1 MLRSNFVQNN
11 TLRGLTLRAR
21 LQSRAMSTPALQVTP
36 PSAAKENELHSA
48 RVKDMEEYFASSRF
62 EGIKRSYTADSVV
75 TKQGSLPPLAL
86 PSSLLSDKF
95 HSLLKSASAEGRPLH
110 TMGAIDPVQMTQM
123 AKHQE
128 VLYVS
133 GWAASSVLTTGNNEV
148 GPDLG
153 DYPYTT
159 VPNQVHRLFRAQ
171 QLHDRK
177 HYDERMSATPEE
189 RAKMEYVDYLRPIIA
204 DGDTGH
210 GGISAVMKLTK
221 LFAESGASAIHLEDQ
236 LHGGKKCGHQAG
248 KVVVPTSTHV
258 SRLVGARFQ
267 LDILKST
274 MHLIA
279 RTDAEAARLISGT
292 VDVRDQKYIL
302 GTTYTEDARYKPL
315 AEVLD
320 DAERAGKAGAAID
333 QLEKQ
338 WVDSHPLV
346 TFEQAV
352 EQAISKSQL
361 SDKVGALAKFREQS
375 AGLSVNDAR
384 YVAKEILGEHV
395 LWDWDLPRT
404 REGYYHFTGGI
415 DASIERVLAFAPHAE
430 LLWLETKK
438 PDLEQARSFARKI
451 RKVFPGKLSGQVLT
465 FRGWRLT
472 INGQMALKDV
482 ENDLKNFVWDLAKEG
497 FVLQLISLA
506 GLHSTAMVTAELAER
521 YKREGMLAYVE
532 LIQRRE
538 KELGVDVLTH
548 QKWSGAP
555 YIDRVLSTISSGSS
569 STSGMGKDSTEH
581 TF

>member
-1 MLRSNFVQNN
+1 MLRSNFVQKAP
-11 TLRGLTLRAR
+11 LRGGLTLRAR

-36 PSAAKENELHSA
+36 PSADKENELHSA
-48 RVKDMEEYFASSRF
+48 RVKDMEGYFASSRF
-62 EGIKRSYTADSVV
+62 NGIKRSYTAESVV
-75 TKQGSLPPLAL
+75 TKQGSMPPLPM

-95 HSLLKSASAEGRPLH
+95 HSLLKSASEEGRPLH

-177 HYDERMSATPEE
+177 HYDERMTATPEE

-204 DGDTGH
+204 DADTGH

-248 KVVVPTSTHV
+248 KVVVPTSAHV

-302 GTTYTEDARYKPL
+302 GTTYAEGARYKPL
-315 AEVLD
+315 AEALE
-320 DAERAGKAGAAID
+320 DAERAGKGGAEID
-333 QLEKQ
+333 RLEKE
-338 WVDSHPLV
+338 WLDSHP
-346 TFEQAV
+346 V

-361 SDKVGALAKFREQS
+361 SDKAGALSKFREQS

-384 YVAKEILGEHV
+384 YVAKDILGEYV

-451 RKVFPGKLSGQVLT
+451 KKAFPDKWLVYNLSPSFNWSAHGFT
-465 FRGWRLT
+465 
-472 INGQMALKDV
+472 
-482 ENDLKNFVWDLAKEG
+482 ESDLKNFVWDLAKEG

-521 YKREGMLAYVE
+521 YKRDGMLAYVE

-581 TF
+581 SF

>member
-1 MLRSNFVQNN
+1 MLRSNFVQKAP
-11 TLRGLTLRAR
+11 LRGGLTLWAR
-21 LQSRAMSTPALQVTP
+21 FQSRAMSTPALQVTP
-36 PSAAKENELHSA
+36 PSADKENELHSA
-48 RVKDMEEYFASSRF
+48 RVKDMEGYFASPRF
-62 EGIKRSYTADSVV
+62 NGIKRSYTAESVV
-75 TKQGSLPPLAL
+75 TKQGSMPPLPI

-95 HSLLKSASAEGRPLH
+95 HSLLKSASEEGRPLH

-204 DGDTGH
+204 DADTGH

-248 KVVVPTSTHV
+248 KVVVPTSAHV

-302 GTTYTEDARYKPL
+302 GTTYTENSRYKPL
-315 AEVLD
+315 AEALE
-320 DAERAGKAGAAID
+320 DAERAGKAGSEID
-333 QLEKQ
+333 RLEKE
-338 WVDSHPLV
+338 WLE
-346 TFEQAV
+346 TV

-361 SDKVGALAKFREQS
+361 SDKAGALSKFREQS

-384 YVAKEILGEHV
+384 YVAKDILGEHV

-451 RKVFPGKLSGQVLT
+451 RKVFPGKWLVYNLSPSFNWSAHGFT
-465 FRGWRLT
+465 
-472 INGQMALKDV
+472 

-521 YKREGMLAYVE
+521 YKRDGMLAYVE

-581 TF
+581 SF

>member
-1 MLRSNFVQNN
+1 MLRTKLVSNSSA
-11 TLRGLTLRAR
+11 RGSLKLGSRIQA
-21 LQSRAMSTPALQVTP
+21 RAMSTPALQVTP
-36 PSAAKENELHSA
+36 PSLAKENELHAA
-48 RVKDMEEYFASSRF
+48 RVQDLEKHFALPRF
-62 EGIKRSYTADSVV
+62 EGIKRPYTAESVV
-75 TKQGSLPPLAL
+75 TKQGSMPPLPL
-86 PSSLLSDKF
+86 PSTLLSDKF
-95 HSLLKSASAEGRPLH
+95 HSLLKNASEEKRPLH

-177 HYDERMSATPEE
+177 HYDERMTATPEARE
-189 RAKMEYVDYLRPIIA
+189 KMEYVDYLRPIIA
-204 DGDTGH
+204 DADHGH
-210 GGISAVMKLTK
+210 GGISTVMKITK

-248 KVVVPTSTHV
+248 KVVVPTSAHV

-267 LDILKST
+267 LDILQST

-279 RTDAEAARLISGT
+279 RTDAESAKLISGT

-302 GTTYTEDARYKPL
+302 GTTYSENDRYKPL
-315 AEVLD
+315 TEALD
-320 DAERAGKAGAAID
+320 EAERAGKVGAEID
-333 QLEKQ
+333 ALEKA
-338 WVDSHPLV
+338 WIDSHPLC

-352 EQAISKSQL
+352 EQTIAKSQL
-361 SDKVGALAKFREQS
+361 SDKEAALSKFRELS
-375 AGLSVNDAR
+375 AGLSVNESR
-384 YVAKEILGEHV
+384 YVAKDIIGEHV

-404 REGYYHFTGGI
+404 REGYYHFSGGVDAAI
-415 DASIERVLAFAPHAE
+415 DRVLAFSPHAE
-430 LLWLETKK
+430 LLWLETKQ
-438 PDLEQARSFARKI
+438 PDLEQARGFARRI
-451 RKVFPGKLSGQVLT
+451 RKVFPGKWLVYNLSPSFNWSAHGFT
-465 FRGWRLT
+465 ET
-472 INGQMALKDV
+472 
-482 ENDLKNFVWDLAKEG
+482 DLKNFVWELAKEG

-521 YKREGMLAYVE
+521 YKRDGMLAYVE

-555 YIDRVLSTISSGSS
+555 YIDRILSTISSGSS

>member
-1 MLRSNFVQNN
+1 MMLRSKFVQK
-11 TLRGLTLRAR
+11 TPLRGGLTLRAR
-21 LQSRAMSTPALQVTP
+21 IQSRAMSTPALQVAP

-48 RVKDMEEYFASSRF
+48 RVKDMEEYFESPRF
-62 EGIKRSYTADSVV
+62 QGIKRSYTADSVV
-75 TKQGSLPPLAL
+75 TKQGSIPPLPL

-302 GTTYTEDARYKPL
+302 GTTYTENAHYKPL

-320 DAERAGKAGAAID
+320 DSERAGKAGAAID
-333 QLEKQ
+333 RLEKE
-338 WVDSHPLV
+338 WMDSHPLV

-361 SDKVGALAKFREQS
+361 SDKAGALSKFREQS

-384 YVAKEILGEHV
+384 YVAKDILGEHV

-404 REGYYHFTGGI
+404 REGYHHFTGGI

-451 RKVFPGKLSGQVLT
+451 RKAFPGKWLVYNLSPSFNWSAHGFT
-465 FRGWRLT
+465 
-472 INGQMALKDV
+472 